1 MVWEMRSNVQRTKPD
16 FKEKNT
22 MIVSMF
28 SSGEND
34 RQYIFDPVS

>member
-1 MVWEMRSNVQRTKPD
+1 MVGEVWSNVQRTKPD
-16 FKEKNT
+16 FKEKNA

-34 RQYIFDPVS
+34 TAVYI

>member
-1 MVWEMRSNVQRTKPD
+1 MRSNVQRTKPD

-28 SSGEND
+28 SSGEHD